1 MKNTKVIQHFHSV
14 GNGTFKTGSIFN
26 WRDGKQFNWV
36 YDCGSTSPSTL
47 NRIFRDIT
55 MHKGWPGYIDML
67 VLSHFDDDHVNGVE
81 TLLKHNHVKSL
92 VLPFSEWAQSVR
104 EISVLGKKGVSSSTA
119 LLQLNPLQWLASRDF
134 DVQVDEVVL
143 VQGGSDRPSPVSDNF
158 PKDDD
163 PGAFSENYFTFNQRS
178 MPGRTTIK
186 TVQHNHPIYSHKSD
200 LEFVFYNA
208 EKDFKE
214 LGLIVKKGGQWCAKK
229 SGRPL
234 TDVKADIQNTIESI
248 SLHIPS
254 STMPLGWR
262 KTLKSCY
269 EKHFG
274 QTGKAKNNISL
285 CMYTAPTRNNV
296 SDFLVIRNSQAQ
308 NYPFHPTHLFYPRY
322 PLFSTSRL
330 ATLCTGDIT
339 LTSSVIAD
347 LKSHLGLQRWDKIG
361 LIQVPHHGSQH
372 SWKSGNAGLLAPAQF
387 LHCASGS
394 KHHPHPKVMKDLIG
408 FVVHTADRTNGVS
421 IDYNI

>member
-1 MKNTKVIQHFHSV
+1 MKHTEVVQHFHSV

-26 WRDGKQFNWV
+26 WSNGKQFNWV

-55 MHKGWPGYIDML
+55 MHKGWPSYIDML

-104 EISVLGKKGVSSSTA
+104 EISVLGKKGVSPSTA
-119 LLQLNPLQWLASRDF
+119 LLQLDPLQWLASRDL
-134 DVQVDEVVL
+134 DGRVEEVVL

-158 PKDDD
+158 PRDDD
-163 PGAFSENYFTFNQRS
+163 SRAFSENYFTFSQRS
-178 MPGRTTIK
+178 VPGTTKIK
-186 TVQHNHPIYSHKSD
+186 TMRHNHPIYSPKSD
-200 LEFVFYNA
+200 FEFVFYNA
-208 EKDFKE
+208 EKDFTE
-214 LGLIVKKGGQWCAKK
+214 LGLIVQKGGQWCTKK

-234 TDVKADIQNTIESI
+234 TDVKSDIQNTIESI
-248 SLHIPS
+248 NLHNPS
-254 STMPLGWR
+254 STMPQGWR

-285 CMYTAPTRNNV
+285 CMYTGPARKVVSNFWVTRK
-296 SDFLVIRNSQAQ
+296 SLVQY
-308 NYPFHPTHLFYPRY
+308 YPFNPKYRFYPQY
-322 PLFSTSRL
+322 PLFLTSRL

-339 LTSSVIAD
+339 LNSSVIAD
-347 LKSHLGLQRWDKIG
+347 FKSHLGSQRWDKIG

-372 SWKSGNAGLLAPAQF
+372 SWKCGNAALLAPAQF
-387 LHCASGS
+387 LNCASGS
-394 KHHPHPKVMKDLIG
+394 KYHPHPKVVKDLNG
-408 FVVHTADRTNGVS
+408 VVVHTADRTNGVS
-421 IDYNI
+421 IDYIV